1 MKIWL
6 SGSLLG
12 DSGHGFRK
20 FEAAANRLREKGHEV
35 ATPGEVQPWQH
46 DGEDCPG
53 PMTAL
58 GHAQACFMRT
68 RIPAMLQCDAVLLD
82 DYWYDDRVERIE
94 RRAAIAA
101 GLVVYKQVNEVP
113 FAVENPTT
121 DLKIDPGT
129 AEIIAEI
136 KMMEYSGEVPAPNE
150 NEGHPT
156 SVCRDEYERGLSDGE
171 DAFWRKLGEGIMRN
185 GHSELRT
192 AVRLGELAVA
202 PPGSHPR
209 SDPKMETLARRMHEN
224 GLEFI
229 KRESYAGNMRLAA
242 IRMLRQMILYVTG
255 KDVEE

>member
-12 DSGHGFRK
+12 DSGHGIRK

-68 RIPAMLQCDAVLLD
+68 RIPAMLLCDAVLMGEG
-82 DYWYDDRVERIE
+82 WYDDRVERIE

-121 DLKIDPGT
+121 NLKIDPGT

-136 KMMEYSGEVPAPNE
+136 QMMEYSGEVPAPNE

-171 DAFWRKLGEGIMRN
+171 EAFWRKLGEGIMRN
-185 GHSELRT
+185 GHSDLRA
-192 AVRLGELAVA
+192 AVRVAELAVA
-202 PPGSHPR
+202 PPGSDPR
-209 SDPKMETLARRMHEN
+209 SDPKMETLARRMYEH
-224 GLEFI
+224 GV
-229 KRESYAGNMRLAA
+229 ESLRRKHLTIHSAPDARH
-242 IRMLRQMILYVTG
+242 MLRQMILYVTG